1 MLRDMAARWNVQT
14 QGACQT
20 TQFGARRTV
29 SGQKHNSRI
38 TEKGKPGIQ
47 ATARQIG
54 KLNKGQS
61 MQVWCAATCSLRRRD
76 DRSGNKIFENTPR
89 RDRPKGAPQLSGVVL
104 I

>member
-29 SGQKHNSRI
+29 SVQKHNSRI

-47 ATARQIG
+47 PTARQIG
-54 KLNKGQS
+54 
-61 MQVWCAATCSLRRRD
+61 
-76 DRSGNKIFENTPR
+76 
-89 RDRPKGAPQLSGVVL
+89 
-104 I
+104 